1 MDDSYHR
8 TVFPR
13 EVLDYLDI
21 KERSWYLDVKLGD
34 GGHSIEILKSGGLV
48 VGIDVDPEAIKRA
61 EKRFQSAGIDNSKY
75 KLIQGNFRE
84 IDGLIDL
91 QMQFAGCVADLGVST
106 LQLKVAERGFS
117 LLQNGPLDMRMDPNL
132 AVKAVDLINGLHKG
146 ELSELFLNYG
156 EESDAKRIAEAV
168 VNARPITT
176 TTDLVRAVE
185 VVTGKKTGYTHPATQ
200 IFQALRIAV
209 NDEMFAIREGLPK
222 IIKIG
227 ISVLIISIIIEVYVV
242 NSLSSYGDSFS
253 DLEIV
258 KSNLELENQILKNKI
273 ATEGGLN
280 LIQIRASALGFE
292 PIKSMG
298 YIKE

>member
-21 KERSWYLDVKLGD
+21 KERSWYLDVTLGD

-222 IIKIG
+222 IFNFLSPAARFCVISFHSLEDRQVKESFRDLQQLGIG
-227 ISVLIISIIIEVYVV
+227 IILTDKPLVPSENEVYENIRSRSAKLRIIEKV
-242 NSLSSYGDSFS
+242 
-253 DLEIV
+253 
-258 KSNLELENQILKNKI
+258 
-273 ATEGGLN
+273 
-280 LIQIRASALGFE
+280 
-292 PIKSMG
+292 
-298 YIKE
+298 